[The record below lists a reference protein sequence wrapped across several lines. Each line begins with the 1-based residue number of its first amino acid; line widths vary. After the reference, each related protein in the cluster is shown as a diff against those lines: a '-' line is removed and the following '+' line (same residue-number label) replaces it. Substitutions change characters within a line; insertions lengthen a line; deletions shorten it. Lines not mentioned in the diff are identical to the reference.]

1 MGSRKLE
8 QALAD
13 LDEADRHV
21 LIEQWRRVFKINP
34 PRHASMEFLRRALA
48 YRAQEKQLGGLSPA
62 LRRELLAIGR
72 DGNSQIVRRKLKPGI
87 RLLREWH
94 GATHEV
100 IVTDTG
106 FFWEGQTYKS
116 LSAVAH
122 AITGARWNGH
132 RFFGLKKGRDKQDAS

>member
-1 MGSRKLE
+1 MGSRRLE

-21 LIEQWRRVFKINP
+21 LIEQWRRVFKIDP

-48 YRAQEKQLGGLSPA
+48 YRAQKKQYGGLSPA
-62 LRRELLAIGR
+62 LRRELLAVAR
-72 DGNSQIVRRKLKPGI
+72 DRPSQIVRRKLKPGV

-106 FFWEGQTYKS
+106 FFWEGRTYKS

-122 AITGARWNGH
+122 EITGAKWNGH
-132 RFFGLKKGRDKQDAS
+132 RFFGLLKGRGKRDA